1 MKRKT
6 FGREKVNVGTPSR
19 TSAAN
24 ERDAMS
30 VEEPTEDP
38 HKASGAAVREPTV
51 HPQAGGK
58 AEPAGTAGE
67 RKTGEERAAQNRAE
81 DPPA

>member
-1 MKRKT
+1 M
-6 FGREKVNVGTPSR
+6 
-19 TSAAN
+19 SA
-24 ERDAMS
+24 
-30 VEEPTEDP
+30 EEPTEDP
-38 HKASGAAVREPTV
+38 HKISGAAVREGRLPDEPTF

-67 RKTGEERAAQNRAE
+67 RETGEERAAQNRAE